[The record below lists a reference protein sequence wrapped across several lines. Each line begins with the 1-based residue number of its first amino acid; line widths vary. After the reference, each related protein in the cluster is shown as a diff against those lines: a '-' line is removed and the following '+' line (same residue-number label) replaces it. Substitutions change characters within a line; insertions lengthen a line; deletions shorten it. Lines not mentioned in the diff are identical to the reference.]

1 MGFFNTLK
9 EVMTNKPS
17 TLREPIFLKEFNED
31 NDQLKALKEFLKSAP
46 EDKHKQ
52 IEQDVKLLSCGIVGE
67 KNVAYELKNSHM
79 PILIL
84 HNLYLKYNDLTA
96 QIDFVVI
103 NPRFLLVIE
112 CKNMIGDIQITNS
125 GEFIRYFKGANGKT
139 YKKEGMYSPIVQ
151 NERHVEIIKD
161 ILKTEE
167 DFGEHRS
174 SLIKH
179 LVVAANPKT
188 IINSRY
194 AKKEIKEHI
203 IKHDQLINKMKE
215 LAYANRDGY
224 WFTEEKMY
232 SIANT
237 LLKYNSTYTFDY
249 NKKYGN
255 SPDSSKCNYIQ
266 SRNEEIQ
273 LRNKDIMGE
282 ELIEETPL
290 YKELR
295 KYRLDKSRQ
304 EKVKPYFL
312 YSNLQLEA
320 LVKAKP
326 KNVEELRK
334 VNGFG
339 NVKCERYGKDIVEIV
354 NKNC

>member
-1 MGFFNTLK
+1 MGFFSTLK
-9 EVMTNKPS
+9 EVITNKPS
-17 TLREPIFLKEFNED
+17 ALREPTFIKEFNED
-31 NDQLKALKEFLKSAP
+31 NDKLKDLEELLKVAP
-46 EDKHKQ
+46 EEKHKQ
-52 IEQDVKLLSCGIVGE
+52 IEQDIKLLSCGMAGE
-67 KNVAYELKNSHM
+67 KNVAFELKNSHM

-84 HNLYLKYNDLTA
+84 HDLYLKYNDLTA

-103 NPRFLLVIE
+103 NPRFLLVVE
-112 CKNMIGDIQITNS
+112 CKNMVGDIQITNS

-151 NERHVEIIKD
+151 NERHVELIKD
-161 ILKTEE
+161 ILKAEE
-167 DFGEHRS
+167 KFGEHRS

-179 LVVAANPKT
+179 LVVAANSKT

-215 LAYANRDGY
+215 LVDANKDGY

-255 SPDSSKCNYIQ
+255 LFDNDEKF
-266 SRNEEIQ
+266 Q
-273 LRNKDIMGE
+273 LSNKDITYE
-282 ELIEETPL
+282 EPMEKTPL

-295 KYRLDKSRQ
+295 KYRLDKSR
-304 EKVKPYFL
+304 EENVKPYFL

-326 KNVEELRK
+326 RNVEELRK

>member
-1 MGFFNTLK
+1 MGFFSTLK
-9 EVMTNKPS
+9 EVITNKPS
-17 TLREPIFLKEFNED
+17 ALREPTFIKEFNED
-31 NDQLKALKEFLKSAP
+31 NDKLKDLEELLKVAP
-46 EDKHKQ
+46 EEKHKR
-52 IEQDVKLLSCGIVGE
+52 IEQDIKLLSCGMAGE
-67 KNVAYELKNSHM
+67 KNVAFELKNSHM

-84 HNLYLKYNDLTA
+84 HDLYLKYNDLTA

-103 NPRFLLVIE
+103 NPRFLLVVE
-112 CKNMIGDIQITNS
+112 CKNMVGDIQITNS

-151 NERHVEIIKD
+151 NERHVELIKD
-161 ILKTEE
+161 ILKAEE
-167 DFGEHRS
+167 KFGEHRS

-179 LVVAANPKT
+179 LVVAANSKT

-203 IKHDQLINKMKE
+203 IKHDQLINKMRE
-215 LAYANRDGY
+215 LVDANKDGY

-249 NKKYGN
+249 NKKYG
-255 SPDSSKCNYIQ
+255 SLFDSDEKL
-266 SRNEEIQ
+266 Q
-273 LRNKDIMGE
+273 LRNKEIICE
-282 ELIEETPL
+282 ESMEETPL

-295 KYRLDKSRQ
+295 KYRLDKSR
-304 EKVKPYFL
+304 EENVKPYFL

-326 KNVEELRK
+326 RNVEELRK

-339 NVKCERYGKDIVEIV
+339 NVKCERYGRDIVEIV

>member
-17 TLREPIFLKEFNED
+17 TLREPTFLKEFNED
-31 NDQLKALKEFLKSAP
+31 NDKLKALEEVLKVAP
-46 EDKHKQ
+46 EEKHKQ
-52 IEQDVKLLSCGIVGE
+52 IEQDIKLLSCGIVGE
-67 KNVAYELKNSHM
+67 KNVAFELKNSHM

-84 HNLYLKYNDLTA
+84 HDLYLKYKDLTA

-103 NPRFLLVIE
+103 NPRFLLVVE
-112 CKNMIGDIQITNS
+112 CKNMVGDIQITNS

-151 NERHVEIIKD
+151 NERHVELIKD
-161 ILKTEE
+161 ILKAEE
-167 DFGEHRS
+167 EFGEHRS

-179 LVVAANPKT
+179 LVVAANSKT

-215 LAYANRDGY
+215 LVDANKDGY

-237 LLKYNSTYTFDY
+237 LLKHNSTYTFDY
-249 NKKYGN
+249 NKKYGDLFDN
-255 SPDSSKCNYIQ
+255 
-266 SRNEEIQ
+266 NEKLQ
-273 LRNKDIMGE
+273 LSNKDIMHE
-282 ELIEETPL
+282 EPIEETPL

-295 KYRLDKSRQ
+295 KYRLDKSR
-304 EKVKPYFL
+304 EENVKPYFL
-312 YSNLQLEA
+312 YSNLQLKA

-326 KNVEELRK
+326 KSVEELRK

-354 NKNC
+354 NKNCRKD

>member
-1 MGFFNTLK
+1 MQIILYWEGDITMGFFNTLK

-17 TLREPIFLKEFNED
+17 TLREPIFLKEFDEN
-31 NDQLKALKEFLKSAP
+31 NGQLKALEELLKAAP
-46 EDKHKQ
+46 EEKHKQ
-52 IEQDVKLLSCGIVGE
+52 IEQDIKLLSCGMAGE
-67 KNVAYELKNSHM
+67 KNVAFELKNSHM

-84 HNLYLKYNDLTA
+84 HDLYLKYNDLTA

-112 CKNMIGDIQITNS
+112 CKNMTGDIQITSS

-161 ILKTEE
+161 ILKAEE
-167 DFGEHRS
+167 DFGEHRC

-237 LLKYNSTYTFDY
+237 LLKYDSTYTFDY
-249 NKKYGN
+249 NKKYG
-255 SPDSSKCNYIQ
+255 SSLIAASVMIKIAMIFNLVIKK
-266 SRNEEIQ
+266 
-273 LRNKDIMGE
+273 LRI
-282 ELIEETPL
+282 L
-290 YKELR
+290 YV
-295 KYRLDKSRQ
+295 KSQ
-304 EKVKPYFL
+304 
-312 YSNLQLEA
+312 
-320 LVKAKP
+320 
-326 KNVEELRK
+326 
-334 VNGFG
+334 
-339 NVKCERYGKDIVEIV
+339 
-354 NKNC
+354 